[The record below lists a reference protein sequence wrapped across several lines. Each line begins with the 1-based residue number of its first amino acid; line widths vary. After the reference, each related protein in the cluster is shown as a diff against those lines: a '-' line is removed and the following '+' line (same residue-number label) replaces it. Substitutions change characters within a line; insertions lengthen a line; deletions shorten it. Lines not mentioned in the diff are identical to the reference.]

1 MGDNRGNEEEGT
13 RVGGGKCVKIRS
25 DLLALE
31 MKEDEHLR
39 KSRERKMCA
48 HLMNLC
54 PLVSCPSLI
63 DKKPTGT
70 KLP

>member
-1 MGDNRGNEEEGT
+1 MGDNTGDEEDGT

-39 KSRERKMCA
+39 ELR
-48 HLMNLC
+48 LC
-54 PLVSCPSLI
+54 DCCFTVQTLTLS
-63 DKKPTGT
+63 
-70 KLP
+70 

>member
-1 MGDNRGNEEEGT
+1 MITSSDYKDVLRGTPKEGMGDNKGDEEAGT

-39 KSRERKMCA
+39 KS
-48 HLMNLC
+48 
-54 PLVSCPSLI
+54 
-63 DKKPTGT
+63 

>member
-1 MGDNRGNEEEGT
+1 MGDNKGDEEAGT

-39 KSRERKMCA
+39 KSRERKIV
-48 HLMNLC
+48 HI
-54 PLVSCPSLI
+54 S
-63 DKKPTGT
+63 
-70 KLP
+70 

>member
-1 MGDNRGNEEEGT
+1 MGDNRGDEEEGT

-39 KSRERKMCA
+39 KSRERKIV
-48 HLMNLC
+48 HI
-54 PLVSCPSLI
+54 S
-63 DKKPTGT
+63 
-70 KLP
+70 

>member
-39 KSRERKMCA
+39 KSREKFF
-48 HLMNLC
+48 MNLNYREDDVY
-54 PLVSCPSLI
+54 L
-63 DKKPTGT
+63 K
-70 KLP
+70 